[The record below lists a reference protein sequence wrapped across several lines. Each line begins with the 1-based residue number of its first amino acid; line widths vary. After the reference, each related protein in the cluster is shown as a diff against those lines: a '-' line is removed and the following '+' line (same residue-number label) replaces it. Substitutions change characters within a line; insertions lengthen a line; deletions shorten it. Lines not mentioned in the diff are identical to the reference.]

1 MVSTTS
7 KRRSS
12 NLPAR
17 NRSYR
22 TSDVVVVVDADN
34 NDDNNEN
41 TECTEKLISAMH
53 TLSGI
58 AGFVPLILTFIVKDY
73 KIMFLSA
80 FVVSLFN
87 ILVLNLILYKF
98 GKTRTW

>member
-17 NRSYR
+17 SRSYR
-22 TSDVVVVVDADN
+22 TSDVVVVDDDN
-34 NDDNNEN
+34 NDDNNGN
-41 TECTEKLISAMH
+41 SECTEKISSAMD

-58 AGFVPLILTFIVKDY
+58 AWFLSLILTFIVKDY
-73 KIMFLSA
+73 KIAFLSA
-80 FVVSLFN
+80 FVIASFKT
-87 ILVLNLILYKF
+87 LVLILIDI
-98 GKTRTW
+98 GRTRTW

>member
-12 NLPAR
+12 SLPAR

-22 TSDVVVVVDADN
+22 TSDVVVVT
-34 NDDNNEN
+34 NEST

>member
-17 NRSYR
+17 SRSYR
-22 TSDVVVVVDADN
+22 TSDVVVVDDDN
-34 NDDNNEN
+34 NDDNNGN
-41 TECTEKLISAMH
+41 RECTGKISSAMD

-58 AGFVPLILTFIVKDY
+58 AWFLSLILTFIVKDY
-73 KIMFLSA
+73 KVMFLSA

>member
-22 TSDVVVVVDADN
+22 TSDVVVVDDDN
-34 NDDNNEN
+34 NDDNNGN
-41 TECTEKLISAMH
+41 SECTEKISSAMD

-58 AGFVPLILTFIVKDY
+58 AWFLSLILTFIVKDY